1 MHLAR
6 LLTLLAALILCAPS
20 HAQTIKS
27 LGVNTTNGFVVYGG
41 TNALTFTNDTKIG
54 SESISLEIVGSEIQI
69 VSSASFEP
77 LIIIPADDPVA
88 LGGGYWSSPENRAA
102 FGFSTNLNTLWT
114 ATTSSNARSAVG
126 LGATWLTNTDADTFR
141 SNIALG
147 LPALTNTSNVTFLS
161 AVGAAQTIFSVRTN
175 DLSITNETNATS
187 TGLSFNTEPNARY
200 VVTLYPIVF
209 GNTEVQMVASNST
222 LFGQWNGL
230 GTGFASTTE
239 LTNSRTFSSGSDNRG
254 AFQTF
259 YVEGGTNAGSI
270 SMTFRS
276 STATNTNTIKAGS
289 FLRADRMP

>member
-1 MHLAR
+1 MKLR
-6 LLTLLAALILCAPS
+6 LLTFLAALLLCAPS

-41 TNALTFTNDTKIG
+41 TNALTFTN
-54 SESISLEIVGSEIQI
+54 SLQF
-69 VSSASFEP
+69 ATN
-77 LIIIPADDPVA
+77 A
-88 LGGGYWSSPENRAA
+88 RAA
-102 FGFSTNLNTLWT
+102 TRTNL
-114 ATTSSNARSAVG
+114 G
-126 LGATWLTNTDADTFR
+126 
-141 SNIALG
+141 LG

-161 AVGAAQTIFSVRTN
+161 AVGAAQTIFFVRTN

-209 GNTEVQMVASNST
+209 GNTDVEMVASNST
-222 LFGQWNGL
+222 IFGQWNGL
-230 GTGFASTTE
+230 GTGFASATE
-239 LTNSRTFSSGSDNRG
+239 LTNTRSFSAGSDNRA

-276 STATNTNTIKAGS
+276 SIATNTNTIKAGS